1 MEEKKDYMRV
11 LLKGI
16 VSVIYWMLM
25 LQLIKYRKII
35 FVGLYQN
42 EIFNWMDGLVVAT
55 VVSISLF
62 LFLMIIELFDY
73 PNGKFFVQRKLRKI
87 GLKNKADEVPR
98 LVSYKRVKNYRV
110 YEFSTRGISLEDWE
124 KQKDRIETI
133 FNIVIISIEYKKG
146 RETIEMKFVPA
157 RNGLMNSV
165 NWNDVYLDENDFVLS
180 LGMGLT
186 GLEKV
191 DLNKQNSILIGGST
205 GSGKTIE
212 LKMILYQCLRKGAR
226 LYLADF
232 KGGIDFTNL
241 MWHKSVKFITT
252 KKDVVEKLDEIK
264 KELEYRRN
272 LFLQN
277 RVSGIKEYNEM
288 NHPLPHIIFA
298 CDEVAELLDTTGL
311 NKEEKAEVQ
320 AIISKL
326 SSLARLGRAFGIH
339 LVLATQRP
347 DANILPGQI
356 KNNIDCRICGRADQT
371 LSLIILDNTL
381 ASEKIEKNRQGRFF
395 LQDGKFFQG
404 FWKEM

>member
-1 MEEKKDYMRV
+1 M
-11 LLKGI
+11 
-16 VSVIYWMLM
+16 
-25 LQLIKYRKII
+25 
-35 FVGLYQN
+35 
-42 EIFNWMDGLVVAT
+42 
-55 VVSISLF
+55 
-62 LFLMIIELFDY
+62 
-73 PNGKFFVQRKLRKI
+73 
-87 GLKNKADEVPR
+87 PR

-381 ASEKIEKNRQGRFF
+381 ASEKIEKNRQGRFV

>member
-232 KGGIDFTNL
+232 KGGIDFTNS
-241 MWHKSVKFITT
+241 MWHKGVKFITT
-252 KKDVVEKLDEIK
+252 KTDVVEKLDEIK

-277 RVSGIKEYNEM
+277 GVSGIKEYNQI

-381 ASEKIEKNRQGRFF
+381 ASEKIEKNRQGRFV

>member
-252 KKDVVEKLDEIK
+252 KTDVVEKLDEIK

-277 RVSGIKEYNEM
+277 GVSGIKEYNQI

-381 ASEKIEKNRQGRFF
+381 ASEKIEKNRQGRFV